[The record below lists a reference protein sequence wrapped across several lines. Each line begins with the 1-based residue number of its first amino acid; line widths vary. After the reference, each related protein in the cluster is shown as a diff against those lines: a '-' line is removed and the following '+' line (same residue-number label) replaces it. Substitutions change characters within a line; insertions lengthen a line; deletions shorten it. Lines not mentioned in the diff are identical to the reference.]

1 MPAIGMT
8 LRALLIPLAGLVATA
23 AWADESGSRW
33 SIGTQIGQVHGA
45 GDSAPVVLA
54 ADELSPMSFDA
65 SATWG
70 DKDRPGW
77 RVFTGYRFT
86 DYLALHVGY
95 ADLGKVHSRVVDP
108 ERLISIAPDRLATQT
123 LRGVDVGL
131 QLKVPLSDRVDVELH
146 GGKYYWKTHTTTA
159 VDFGDSYRTSR
170 RGSDDFFGAGISVEV
185 INDLNATAGW
195 TRYEVAGEPVS
206 LMTIGL
212 LYGFSYF

>member
-8 LRALLIPLAGLVATA
+8 LRALLIPLAGLVAGA
-23 AWADESGSRW
+23 AWADESASRW
-33 SIGTQIGQVHGA
+33 SFGSEIGQVRGN
-45 GDSAPVVLA
+45 GDSAPVVTA
-54 ADELSPMSFDA
+54 NELSPMSYDA

-86 DYLALHVGY
+86 DYFAINVGY
-95 ADLGKVHSRVVDP
+95 ADLGKVRSRIIDP
-108 ERLISIAPDRLATQT
+108 EPLQFADPDRTSTQT

-131 QLKVPLSDRVDVELH
+131 QLKIPVTERIDLELR
-146 GGKYYWKTHTTTA
+146 GGKYYWKTHTSGA
-159 VDFGDSYRTSR
+159 SPFGDGYRASR
-170 RGSDDFFGAGISVEV
+170 RGSDDFFGAGVSVEV
-185 INDLNATAGW
+185 INDLSATVGW

-206 LMTIGL
+206 LMTVGL